1 MLDGGTLVIYIQSG
15 AVSVRTDVLIIGAG
29 PAGLTLAALLAEHN
43 VDFRI
48 LDRKSGPVDQSRAA
62 LVHVRTLELLDKLG
76 LSNEAV
82 ARGVKTNTV
91 EIYERG
97 KRAASFPLAGKGAE
111 AATPHPFALGLPQHE
126 TEQLLVRHL
135 AARGRAVTWCAT
147 LTGLTVTPTQTTAAV
162 RRHNGTTDTISARWV
177 VGADGA
183 RSPVRHAL
191 GIDFS
196 GDTYSQTGLLADV
209 ELELP
214 TDEYLPTG
222 TLRLNLTSGGFVG
235 IFGLGN
241 GRHRLFGAVP
251 AGFTAPDHDSEISH
265 DPYAEVASADIQQ
278 WLDDFFAVDAQI
290 RSTSWASLFRI
301 HSRIADHFRSG
312 SAFLVGDA
320 AHIHSPAGGQGMN
333 LAIGD
338 AFNLGWKL
346 ALVANRQAH
355 EQLLD
360 SYEAERYPVAKTV
373 LRGSDRGFALET
385 TSNPL
390 ARWIR
395 TNVATRLIGPLTR
408 LGAVRSAIFALFSQT
423 WIAYPH
429 SPAIAHEPIRRAGP
443 HPGERAP
450 FDQFKATHQGASI
463 FDVCG
468 GVRHHMLLFEGPTP
482 NPHSRSSRRLLEN
495 LLAQYA
501 VEITI
506 HDVPAAE
513 QTLHARYG
521 ARAPQVWLI
530 RPDGHLA
537 YSGAPEDL
545 DRLRSYLDRIYVRQ
559 APTSDHKDGRP
570 ERS

>member
-1 MLDGGTLVIYIQSG
+1 
-15 AVSVRTDVLIIGAG
+15 VRTDVLIIGAG
-29 PAGLTLAALLAEHN
+29 PAGLTLAALLAEHG
-43 VDFRI
+43 VDFQI
-48 LDRKSGPVDQSRAA
+48 LDGKSGPVDQSRAA
-62 LVHVRTLELLDKLG
+62 LMHVRTLELLDRLG
-76 LSNEAV
+76 LADAAV
-82 ARGVKTNTV
+82 ARGVKTTTV
-91 EIYERG
+91 EIYEQG
-97 KRAASFPLAGKGAE
+97 KRAASFPLAGNGAQ
-111 AATPHPFALGLPQHE
+111 AATPYPFALGLPQHE
-126 TEQLLVRHL
+126 TEQLLIDHL
-135 AARGRAVTWCAT
+135 AGHGRAVTWRTT
-147 LTGLTVTPTQTTAAV
+147 LIGLTVTPTQSTAAV
-162 RRHNGTTDTISARWV
+162 RRSDGTNDTISARWV

-196 GDTYSQTGLLADV
+196 GGTYSQTGLLADV

-214 TDEYLPTG
+214 AEDYLPTD

-235 IFGLGN
+235 IFGLGK

-251 AGFTAPDHDSEISH
+251 PGFTAPSNDSEISH
-265 DPYAEVASADIQQ
+265 EAYADVASADIQQ
-278 WLDDFFAVDAQI
+278 WLDDYFAVDARI
-290 RSTSWASLFRI
+290 RSTRWTALFRI

-312 SAFLVGDA
+312 RAFLVGDS

-346 ALVANRQAH
+346 ALVANGEAH

-385 TSNPL
+385 ASHPV
-390 ARWIR
+390 ARWARVNI
-395 TNVATRLIGPLTR
+395 ATRLIGPLTR
-408 LGAVRSAIFALFSQT
+408 LSAVRSAIFALFSQT
-423 WIAYPH
+423 WIGYPR
-429 SPAIAHEPIRRAGP
+429 SPAVAHEHIRRGGP
-443 HPGERAP
+443 RPGERAP
-450 FDQFKATHQGASI
+450 FDHFKATHQGASV

-468 GVRHHMLLFEGPTP
+468 GVRHHLLLFEGPTP
-482 NPHSRSSRRLLEN
+482 DPHSSSRRHLLES

-513 QTLHARYG
+513 PTLHARYG
-521 ARAPQVWLI
+521 ARAPRVWLI

-537 YSGAPEDL
+537 YSGAPGDI
-545 DRLRSYLDRIYVRQ
+545 DGLRAYLDRIYVRQ
-559 APTSDHKDGRP
+559 APVSDHKDGRP
-570 ERS
+570 ALS

>member
-1 MLDGGTLVIYIQSG
+1 
-15 AVSVRTDVLIIGAG
+15 VRTDVLVIGAG
-29 PAGLTLAALLAEHN
+29 PAGLTLAALLAKHG
-43 VDFRI
+43 VDFQI
-48 LDRKSGPVDQSRAA
+48 LDSRSGPVDQSRAA
-62 LVHVRTLELLDKLG
+62 LVQVRTLELLDRLG
-76 LSNEAV
+76 LAETAV

-91 EIYERG
+91 EIYEQGR
-97 KRAASFPLAGKGAE
+97 RAASFPLAGGGAE
-111 AATPHPFALGLPQHE
+111 AATPYPFALGLSQHE
-126 TEQLLVRHL
+126 TERLLVEHL
-135 AARGRAVTWCAT
+135 AARGREVTWRTT
-147 LTGLTVTPTQTTAAV
+147 LLDLRVTPTQAMAAV
-162 RRHNGTTDTISARWV
+162 RRSDGTNDTIFARWV

-196 GDTYSQTGLLADV
+196 GGTYSQTGLLADV
-209 ELELP
+209 ELEVSA
-214 TDEYLPTG
+214 DGYLPTG
-222 TLRLNLTSGGFVG
+222 TIRLHLTSGGFVG

-251 AGFTAPDHDSEISH
+251 PGFTAPSNGSEISH
-265 DPYAEVASADIQQ
+265 EAYAEVASADIQQ
-278 WLDDFFAVDAQI
+278 WLDDYFAVEARI
-290 RSTSWASLFRI
+290 RSTSWTALFRI

-338 AFNLGWKL
+338 GFNLGWKL
-346 ALVANRQAH
+346 ALVATGQAH

-395 TNVATRLIGPLTR
+395 ANIATRLVGPLTR
-408 LGAVRSAIFALFSQT
+408 LSAVRSAIFDLFSQT
-423 WIAYPH
+423 WIGYPR
-429 SPAIAHEPIRRAGP
+429 SPGVAHEPIRRARP
-443 HPGERAP
+443 RPGDRAP
-450 FDQFKATHQGASI
+450 FDHFTSLHEGASV
-463 FDVCG
+463 FEVCG
-468 GVRHHMLLFEGPTP
+468 GVRHHLLLFEGPTP
-482 NPHSRSSRRLLEN
+482 DPDSRSRRRLVES
-495 LLAQYA
+495 LLAHY
-501 VEITI
+501 VVDITI

-513 QTLHARYG
+513 AALHASYG
-521 ARAPQVWLI
+521 AHAPRMWLI

-537 YSGAPEDL
+537 YSGAPEDI
-545 DRLRSYLDRIYVRQ
+545 DGLRSYLDRIYVRQ
-559 APTSDHKDGRP
+559 APTSDHTDGRL